1 MTGLS
6 LTGVDHVDDAETRV
20 LNIFRLN
27 PRYRHPAMLVRS
39 DGSETAVVLTEYT
52 KGGFRLTVSFRPELG
67 ENIQIRLTGQRDLPG
82 KICWTNG
89 TEAGGVLLISRVR
102 DSRERQAGRV

>member
-1 MTGLS
+1 MTGPS
-6 LTGVDHVDDAETRV
+6 PPAGVDDSHDAETHV

-27 PRYRHPAMLVRS
+27 PRYQHPATLVRR

-67 ENIQIRLTGQRDLPG
+67 EDIQIRLTGQRDLPG
-82 KICWTNG
+82 KIRWTHG
-89 TEAGGVLLISRVR
+89 TEAGGSF
-102 DSRERQAGRV
+102 

>member
-6 LTGVDHVDDAETRV
+6 PTGVNHVDDAETCV

-67 ENIQIRLTGQRDLPG
+67 EDIQIRLTGQRDLPG
-82 KICWTNG
+82 KIRWTHG
-89 TEAGGVLLISRVR
+89 AEAGGSF
-102 DSRERQAGRV
+102 

>member
-1 MTGLS
+1 MIGPS
-6 LTGVDHVDDAETRV
+6 PPAGVDDSHDAETHV

-27 PRYRHPAMLVRS
+27 PRYQHPATLVRR

-67 ENIQIRLTGQRDLPG
+67 EDIQIRLTGQRDLPG
-82 KICWTNG
+82 KIRWTHG
-89 TEAGGVLLISRVR
+89 TEAGGSF
-102 DSRERQAGRV
+102 